1 MELGHTPWKCSAA
14 LGHGRL
20 RGLRVAFTAPG
31 SYAPRLEQALDRE
44 GAATVSCPTIAVERT
59 PHTQSSVRRA
69 VSALHTYSCI
79 AFTSRSGIASIAHA
93 LGEVRLSGCAE
104 LVVGAL
110 GKDAELIQELDLF
123 KEHREQQRLTV
134 VVPRVATPDA
144 LVEELGDGAGRRL
157 LCPVPYACGGLSEP
171 DVVPNFVAAL
181 QRHGWDVERLD
192 AYATSWTGS
201 ASVTPLLAGAV
212 DALVFTSTA
221 EVEGLLMA
229 LHAHHLTIASLWP
242 CVLVAFGPVT
252 ARGAK
257 RLGVDVDVVGHRFN
271 SFTDLAD
278 LLVSHFRKRLD

>member
-1 MELGHTPWKCSAA
+1 MEMQRCSRPWATPGIAS
-14 LGHGRL
+14 GIHGTRQL
-20 RGLRVAFTAPG
+20 RAPPGASTRQGG
-31 SYAPRLEQALDRE
+31 SRHSLVPHHSR
-44 GAATVSCPTIAVERT
+44 GAHATHPI
-59 PHTQSSVRRA
+59 Q
-69 VSALHTYSCI
+69 
-79 AFTSRSGIASIAHA
+79 SGIASIAHA